1 LSFGKS
7 AGLFGSKSP
16 LVVLGCESL
25 LDTGD
30 GLALHV
36 EGRPLSLGCTP
47 DETAVLSL
55 QAYIER
61 IEAGVG
67 EAVGD
72 GKAADNS

>member
-1 LSFGKS
+1 
-7 AGLFGSKSP
+7 
-16 LVVLGCESL
+16 
-25 LDTGD
+25 
-30 GLALHV
+30 LALHV

-47 DETAVLSL
+47 DERAALSL

-61 IEAGVG
+61 IEAGVV